1 MHLAVDVLSCC
12 LFLSSESPFFTP
24 SCSSS
29 LVDMLPKVE
38 TRVVLV
44 GEAGRNEAL
53 LKTLQVL
60 HNSVISAGH
69 RAPSVSPLKFGCSSL
84 R

>member
-1 MHLAVDVLSCC
+1 MYCLAAYF
-12 LFLSSESPFFTP
+12 FLESPFFTP

-44 GEAGRNEAL
+44 GEAGKNEAL
-53 LKTLQVL
+53 LKALQVL
-60 HNSVISAGH
+60 HNTVNSEGH
-69 RAPSVSPLKFGCSSL
+69 RAPSVSPFKFGCFSV
-84 R
+84 